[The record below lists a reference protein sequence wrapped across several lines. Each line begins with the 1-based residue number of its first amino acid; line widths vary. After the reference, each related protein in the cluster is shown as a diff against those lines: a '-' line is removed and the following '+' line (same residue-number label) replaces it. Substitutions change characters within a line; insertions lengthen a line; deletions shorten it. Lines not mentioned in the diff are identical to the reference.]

1 MKVVVG
7 ILRIFVGIFFIISGF
22 IKLNDPIGF
31 AFKLEE
37 YFGPTVLDLP
47 FFTPYALGIS
57 IVVVV
62 FEVLLGVFLII
73 GYKKKFTLWSL
84 LLMIVFFTFLTFY
97 SAYFDKVKDCGCFGD
112 AMKMDPWESFGKDVV
127 LLVMILIIFA
137 GQKYIKPFFSK
148 FVTTV
153 IALLSFI
160 ACLGFAYHV
169 LMHLPTI
176 DFRPFKVGNNITEK
190 MTIPE
195 DAPQSVIEYTWT
207 FKENGK
213 EVEYVT
219 NGSYPESS
227 GTYVGV
233 ETNVIEEGYEAPIHD
248 FSIEKD
254 GENYTEDI
262 LNRPHV
268 LLIINYNLAKAETE
282 GLKTIKVLTDKAI
295 ENGYDVIGITATGP
309 EEANT
314 FKKEYNLNFDYYF
327 CDETALKT
335 IVRSNPGIL
344 KLEEGTIIQK
354 KHWNDADEIELPKV
368 KRPEPTKNISQISQG
383 EVLYLI
389 EGKEATLE
397 EAKALDKDKY
407 KLVPVQREGSFEK
420 FLDSVNTVKGKK
432 YIGVSSFELKQ
443 E

>member
-1 MKVVVG
+1 MKYITG
-7 ILRIFVGIFFIISGF
+7 FLRIFVGIFFIISGF

-47 FFTPYALGIS
+47 FFTPYALAIS

-62 FEVLLGVFLII
+62 LEVLLGVFLII

-97 SAYFDKVKDCGCFGD
+97 SAYFNKVKDCGCFGD

-148 FVTTV
+148 FITT
-153 IALLSFI
+153 IIDLISFI

-169 LMHLPTI
+169 LMHLPSI
-176 DFRPFKVGNNITEK
+176 DFRPYKVGNNITEK
-190 MTIPE
+190 MTMPE
-195 DAPQSVIEYTWT
+195 DAPQPVIEYTWT
-207 FKENGK
+207 FNENGK
-213 EVEYVT
+213 EVQYIT
-219 NGSYPESS
+219 SGSYPEST
-227 GTYVGV
+227 GKYVGV
-233 ETNVIEEGYEAPIHD
+233 ETKIIEEGYEPPIHD

-254 GENYTEDI
+254 GADFTEDI

-268 LLIINYNLAKAETE
+268 ILIVNYNLAKAEAE
-282 GLKTIKVLTDKAI
+282 GLKNVKVLTDKAMA
-295 ENGYDVIGITATGP
+295 NGYDVIGLTATGP
-309 EEANT
+309 EEVAQIQS
-314 FKKEYNLNFDYYF
+314 KYNLNYDYYF

-344 KLEEGTIIQK
+344 KLEKGTIIQK
-354 KHWNDADEIELPKV
+354 KHWNDAKDIELPKV
-368 KRPEPTKNISQISQG
+368 ERPEPIKNMSLVEQG

-397 EAKALDKDKY
+397 EVKALDMDNY
-407 KLVPVQREGSFEK
+407 KLVPVQKDGSFEK
-420 FLDSVNTVKGKK
+420 YLDSLKTVKDKK